1 MRSPHLALP
10 LFITLLLT
18 GIYLLTTGGHFYAID
33 EEQMFVL
40 TETIATR
47 GSFAVG
53 EEQGVPIY
61 SKFGPG
67 QSLMAVPFFGIGW
80 AVATLFPPESY
91 IYLTRA
97 LVSWLN
103 PFVTGATGGL
113 IALAALRL
121 GYSRRSAI
129 IVALI
134 YGLATLAWP
143 HSKSFFAEPLAAALT
158 FAGFALALPPP
169 GQQRAG
175 AGRWLA
181 AGLCAALACSVKIQA
196 GLLLPLLGLWV
207 IWEGVL
213 SRAAREEWT
222 GRLPPHHSYQ
232 QLLFTGAIRTI
243 VPWLLGALLG
253 LALLGS
259 YQWLLFG
266 TPLRSGYGDASQA
279 FSGYLSV
286 GLYGLILSP
295 GKGIIWYAPP
305 LLLLPIGLVLLW
317 RRNRGVTIL
326 VGAATVA
333 TFLFYA
339 LVVFWHGDG
348 AWGPRYLNMV
358 LPFMVLPLV
367 TLIDHPPRPKLR
379 PLRPLLLAALL
390 MAAPVQLAG
399 VLINLNAYLD
409 VQRDSYRRYFDP
421 SQSPIL
427 GHLRLIGVQLAD
439 SYALH
444 VAPGSLALIDGFSYS
459 EGDRD
464 RGEQLPRWS
473 LPSATIAIR
482 PPTGGAAIRVS
493 LSMSGCLPTPLPPAD
508 LRLTL
513 NGAPLISNVACPPR
527 RYELLLPPIPS
538 RLTLESSGWNPTDI
552 GLERKGPL
560 GISILQA
567 SASAAGEPLTLTG
580 RLVPIDPAPV
590 GQNSL
595 RRWASDYRYGHW
607 DLWLWYLIH
616 AGFPFWPSLLVA
628 ILWGGLGFA
637 FIGAGLI
644 GLWKVQRRDSRMMPN
659 VVS

>member
-1 MRSPHLALP
+1 MRSPHLAIP
-10 LFITLLLT
+10 LLITLFLT

-40 TETIATR
+40 TEAIVTR

-53 EEQGVPIY
+53 EEQGVPTY

-67 QSLMAVPFFGIGW
+67 QSLMAVPFFIIGW
-80 AVATLFPPESY
+80 AVATLFPPEGY

-97 LVSWLN
+97 LASWLN

-121 GYSRRSAI
+121 GYSRRTAI
-129 IVALI
+129 GTALI

-143 HSKSFFAEPLAAALT
+143 HSQSFFAEPLAAALT

-169 GQQRAG
+169 EQQRAG
-175 AGRWLA
+175 TGRWLA
-181 AGLCAALACSVKIQA
+181 AGFCAALACSVKIQA

-213 SRAAREEWT
+213 SRAAREEWAR
-222 GRLPPHHSYQ
+222 RLPAHRSYQ
-232 QLLFTGAIRTI
+232 QLLIAGALRTI
-243 VPWLLGALLG
+243 APWLLGALLG

-266 TPLRSGYGDASQA
+266 NPLRSGYGDASRS

-305 LLLLPIGLVLLW
+305 LMLLPVGLVLLW
-317 RRNRGVTIL
+317 QRNRGVAL
-326 VGAATVA
+326 LASAATVA
-333 TFLFYA
+333 TFLFYG

-358 LPFMVLPLV
+358 LPFMVLPLAA
-367 TLIDHPPRPKLR
+367 LIEQLPRPNLR
-379 PLRPLLLAALL
+379 PLRPLLLATLL
-390 MAAPVQLAG
+390 IAVPVQLAG

-409 VQRDSYRRYFDP
+409 VQRDSYRRYFEP

-427 GHLRLIGVQLAD
+427 GHLRLVGAQLAQ

-444 VAPGSLALIDGFSYS
+444 VAPGSLALVDGFSYS

-482 PPTGGAAIRVS
+482 PPAGSTTVQVS
-493 LSMSGCLPTPLPPAD
+493 LSMSSCLPAPLPPTD
-508 LRLTL
+508 LSLAL
-513 NGAPLISNVACPPR
+513 NGAPLTTGAACPPR
-527 RYELLLPPIPS
+527 RYAMLLPDAPS
-538 RLTLESSGWNPTDI
+538 RLTLESSGWNPADV

-560 GISILQA
+560 GVSILQA
-567 SASAAGEPLTLTG
+567 YATADGEPLTLTG
-580 RLVPIDPAPV
+580 RLVPIEPAPV

-607 DLWLWYLIH
+607 DLWLWYLVH
-616 AGFPFWPSLLVA
+616 AGFPLGPTTFVA
-628 ILWGGLGFA
+628 ILWGGMGLSFVS
-637 FIGAGLI
+637 IGLV
-644 GLWKVQRRDSRMMPN
+644 GLWKVQRGDRNYSQLG
-659 VVS
+659 